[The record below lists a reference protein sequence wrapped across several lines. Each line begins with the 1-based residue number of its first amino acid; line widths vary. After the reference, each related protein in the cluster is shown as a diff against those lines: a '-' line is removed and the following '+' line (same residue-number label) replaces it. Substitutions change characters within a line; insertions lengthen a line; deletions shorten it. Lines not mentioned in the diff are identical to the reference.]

1 MPRANGQTS
10 RADPGILKG
19 GGGGGG
25 LEKQCPPHHTK
36 ILAGLYLQGTLH
48 SH

>member
-1 MPRANGQTS
+1 MYNSSTP

-25 LEKQCPPHHTK
+25 LERGSGGSAPGK
-36 ILAGLYLQGTLH
+36 IFEH
-48 SH
+48 